1 MEIISEFIKFLS
13 GKKAYIVGILMVAL
27 GLLDGDN
34 ELALEGLGVIT
45 IRAGISKIQ

>member
-34 ELALEGLGVIT
+34 ELTLEGLSICFL
-45 IRAGISKIQ
+45 RAGISKVK